1 MVSRACGFGS
11 TTSRASRETVNSTT
25 GVKMS
30 PEASAVHYTI
40 DPTNSRV
47 TVRAFAAG
55 LLSGF
60 GHNPVIAFRDFS
72 GEVSFA
78 PDDITKSSVGITI
91 RAGSFEV
98 QNDVSEKDRREILR
112 TMNDQVLE
120 VGRFPDIAFES
131 RQVSG
136 MPLGESLY
144 VVKIEADLFLHG
156 VTRRQTVSVNVVP
169 AEDKLRA
176 YGEFSIKQSDFK
188 IKLVSVAGGALKVKD
203 ELKISFDVTAK
214 KDS

>member
-11 TTSRASRETVNSTT
+11 ASSRASRETMNSTT

-30 PEASAVHYTI
+30 PQVSAIHSTI
-40 DPTNSRV
+40 DPTSSRF

-91 RAGSFEV
+91 KAGSFEV
-98 QNDVSEKDRREILR
+98 QNDVSEKDRREIIR

-120 VGRFPDIAFES
+120 VGRFPDIAFLTGTRSFPSPLALGAAKRLAAIARIS
-131 RQVSG
+131 R
-136 MPLGESLY
+136 
-144 VVKIEADLFLHG
+144 AHDLHG
-156 VTRRQTVSVNVVP
+156 
-169 AEDKLRA
+169 
-176 YGEFSIKQSDFK
+176 
-188 IKLVSVAGGALKVKD
+188 
-203 ELKISFDVTAK
+203 
-214 KDS
+214 

>member
-1 MVSRACGFGS
+1 MDSP
-11 TTSRASRETVNSTT
+11 T

-30 PEASAVHYTI
+30 TETSVVHYTI
-40 DPTNSRV
+40 DPTASRF

-60 GHNPVIAFRDFS
+60 GHNPVIAIRDFS
-72 GEVSFA
+72 GEVNFA
-78 PDDITKSSVGITI
+78 PDDLTKSSVGTTI
-91 RAGSFEV
+91 KTDSFEV
-98 QNDVSEKDRREILR
+98 QNDVSEKDRREIIR

-120 VGRFPDIAFES
+120 VERFPEIAFES

-144 VVKIEADLFLHG
+144 VLKIAGDLFLHG
-156 VTRRQTVSVNVVP
+156 VTRRQSVSANVAP
-169 AEDKLRA
+169 ADDKLRA

-203 ELKISFDVTAK
+203 ELKLTFDITAQ

>member
-1 MVSRACGFGS
+1 M
-11 TTSRASRETVNSTT
+11 NSTT

-40 DPTNSRV
+40 DPTSSRF

-60 GHNPVIAFRDFS
+60 GHNPVIAFQNFS

-78 PDDITKSSVGITI
+78 PDDITKSSAGITI
-91 RAGSFEV
+91 KAGSFEV
-98 QNDVSEKDRREILR
+98 QNDVSEKDRREIIR

-136 MPLGESLY
+136 MQLGESLY
-144 VVKIEADLFLHG
+144 VLKIEGDLFLHG

-169 AEDKLRA
+169 DDKLRA
-176 YGEFSIKQSDFK
+176 YGEFSIKQSDFQ

>member
-1 MVSRACGFGS
+1 M
-11 TTSRASRETVNSTT
+11 NSTS

-40 DPTNSRV
+40 DPTSSRF

-55 LLSGF
+55 LLSGL

-72 GEVSFA
+72 GEVNFVSG
-78 PDDITKSSVGITI
+78 DITKSSVGITI
-91 RAGSFEV
+91 KAASFEV
-98 QNDVSEKDRREILR
+98 QNDVSEKDRREMIR

-120 VGRFPDIAFES
+120 VGRFSDIAFES

-136 MPLGESLY
+136 MQLGESLY
-144 VVKIEADLFLHG
+144 VLKIEGDLFLHG
-156 VTRRQTVSVNVVP
+156 VNRRHTVSVNAVP
-169 AEDKLRA
+169 TDDKLRV

-203 ELKISFDVTAK
+203 ELRISFDVNAK

>member
-1 MVSRACGFGS
+1 M
-11 TTSRASRETVNSTT
+11 NSTT

-40 DPTNSRV
+40 DPTSSRF

-55 LLSGF
+55 LLSGL

-72 GEVSFA
+72 GEVNFA
-78 PDDITKSSVGITI
+78 SGDITKSSVGITI
-91 RAGSFEV
+91 KAASFEV
-98 QNDVSEKDRREILR
+98 QNDVSEKDRREMIR

-120 VGRFPDIAFES
+120 VGRFSDIAFES

-136 MPLGESLY
+136 MQLGESLY
-144 VVKIEADLFLHG
+144 VLKIEGDLFLHG

-169 AEDKLRA
+169 TDDKLRA

-203 ELKISFDVTAK
+203 ELRISFDVNAK

>member
-1 MVSRACGFGS
+1 MS
-11 TTSRASRETVNSTT
+11 TETSV
-25 GVKMS
+25 
-30 PEASAVHYTI
+30 VHYTI
-40 DPTNSRV
+40 DPTASRF

-60 GHNPVIAFRDFS
+60 GHNPVIAIRDFS
-72 GEVSFA
+72 GEVNFA
-78 PDDITKSSVGITI
+78 PDDLTKSSVGTTI
-91 RAGSFEV
+91 KTDSFEV
-98 QNDVSEKDRREILR
+98 QNDVSEKDRREIIR

-120 VGRFPDIAFES
+120 VERFPEIAFES

-136 MPLGESLY
+136 MQLGESLY
-144 VVKIEADLFLHG
+144 VLKIAGDLFLHG
-156 VTRRQTVSVNVVP
+156 VTRRQSVSANVAP
-169 AEDKLRA
+169 ADDKLRA

-203 ELKISFDVTAK
+203 ELKLTFDITAQ

>member
-1 MVSRACGFGS
+1 MDSVI
-11 TTSRASRETVNSTT
+11 

-30 PEASAVHYTI
+30 PETSAVHYTI
-40 DPTNSRV
+40 DSSASRF

-60 GHNPVIAFRDFS
+60 AHNPVIGIRDFS
-72 GEVSFA
+72 GEVNFSA
-78 PDDITKSSVGITI
+78 ENLAASSVGLTI
-91 RAGSFEV
+91 NSGSFEV
-98 QNDVSEKDRREILR
+98 QNDVSEKDRSEITR

-120 VGRFPDIAFES
+120 VKRFPEIAFES

-136 MPLGESLY
+136 MKLGESLY
-144 VVKIEADLFLHG
+144 VLKIEGDLFLHG
-156 VTRRQTVSVNVVP
+156 VTRPQTISANVAP
-169 AEDKLRA
+169 ADDKVRA

-188 IKLVSVAGGALKVKD
+188 IRLVSVAVGALKVKD
-203 ELKISFDVTAK
+203 ELKLAFDIIAR

>member
-1 MVSRACGFGS
+1 MDSA
-11 TTSRASRETVNSTT
+11 T

-30 PEASAVHYTI
+30 PETSVVLYTI
-40 DPTNSRV
+40 DPAASRF
-47 TVRAFAAG
+47 TVRAFAVG
-55 LLSGF
+55 MLSGF
-60 GHNPVIAFRDFS
+60 GHNPVIGIRDFS
-72 GEVSFA
+72 GEVNFA
-78 PDDITKSSVGITI
+78 PDNLAGSSVGITI
-91 RAGSFEV
+91 NAGSFEV
-98 QNDVSEKDRREILR
+98 QNDVSEKDRLEITR

-120 VGRFPDIAFES
+120 VKRFPEIAFES

-136 MPLGESLY
+136 MQLGESLY
-144 VVKIEADLFLHG
+144 VLRIEGDLFLHG

-169 AEDKLRA
+169 ADDKLRA

-203 ELKISFDVTAK
+203 ELRISFDVNAG

>member
-1 MVSRACGFGS
+1 MNLA
-11 TTSRASRETVNSTT
+11 T

-40 DPTNSRV
+40 ELTSSRI

-55 LLSGF
+55 LFSGL
-60 GHNPVIAFRDFS
+60 GHNPVIGIRDFS
-72 GEVSFA
+72 GEVSFT
-78 PDDITKSSVGITI
+78 PDNLAGSSIGMTI
-91 RAGSFEV
+91 NAGSFEV
-98 QNDVSEKDRREILR
+98 QNDVSEKDRSEITR

-120 VGRFPDIAFES
+120 VKRFPEIAFES

-136 MPLGESLY
+136 MQLGVSLY
-144 VVKIEADLFLHG
+144 VLKIEGDLFLHG
-156 VTRRQTVSVNVVP
+156 VTRPQSISANVVP
-169 AEDKLRA
+169 ADDNLRA

-188 IKLVSVAGGALKVKD
+188 IRLVYVAAGALKVKD
-203 ELKISFDVTAK
+203 ELKLAFDITAK

>member
-1 MVSRACGFGS
+1 MS
-11 TTSRASRETVNSTT
+11 STT

-40 DPTNSRV
+40 DPTSSRF
-47 TVRAFAAG
+47 TVRSFAAG
-55 LLSGF
+55 LLSGL

-72 GEVSFA
+72 GEVNFVSG
-78 PDDITKSSVGITI
+78 DITKSSVGITI
-91 RAGSFEV
+91 KAASFEV
-98 QNDVSEKDRREILR
+98 QNDVSEKDRREMIR

-120 VGRFPDIAFES
+120 VGRFSDIAFES

-136 MPLGESLY
+136 MQLGESLY
-144 VVKIEADLFLHG
+144 VLKIEGDLFLHG
-156 VTRRQTVSVNVVP
+156 FTRPQAVSANVAP
-169 AEDKLRA
+169 ADDKLRA

-188 IKLVSVAGGALKVKD
+188 IQVFSVTGGALKVKD
-203 ELKISFDVTAK
+203 ELKLTFDITAQ